1 MKAIRKTKREAGAE
15 ILEIAAPEI
24 GEHDLLVKVKAAAMC
39 KSDVDVF
46 EWTPLVEAANYDL
59 PFTLG
64 HEFAGEVVK
73 AGKLVK
79 NIKPGDH
86 VAGETHIPCGYCK
99 ECRTG
104 NMHICSNNMGVFG
117 RNVNGAFAEYIMLPE
132 ISAIKLAPEMDMK
145 EAALLEPLGTALH
158 ALQKANCQGKSILI
172 MGTGTIGLMACELAK
187 ALGATKVLSLD
198 INKKRLDFSV
208 KCGADVTINGME
220 EDLVEVVKEKT
231 GGHGVQC
238 VVDFTGNQR
247 VINQGIDALCIAGQM
262 VHVGMVEKDLTIPSF
277 MYRVVYRELKITG
290 IFGRHMFNT
299 WELLVDMLEA
309 GKVGLDKYIGAEMSM
324 WEYQRALDEFNNIIG
339 RAILIP

>member
-1 MKAIRKTKREAGAE
+1 MKAIRKTKRQEGAE
-15 ILEIAAPEI
+15 ILDISVPEI

-46 EWTPLVEAANYDL
+46 EWTPLVAAANYEL

-64 HEFAGEVVK
+64 HEFAGEVVE

-79 NIKPGDH
+79 NFKQGDR

-104 NMHICSNNMGVFG
+104 HMHICSNNMGVFG
-117 RNVNGAFAEYIMLPE
+117 RNVDGAFAEYILLPE
-132 ISAIKLAPEMDMK
+132 ISAIKLAPSMDMK

-158 ALQKANCQGKSILI
+158 ALQKAQCQGKSILI

-187 ALGATKVLSLD
+187 ALGAIKVLALD
-198 INKKRLDFSV
+198 INSERLEFSK
-208 KCGADVTINGME
+208 KCGADITINGMK
-220 EDLVEVVKEKT
+220 EDLVEVVKAET
-231 GGHGVQC
+231 NGHGVQC
-238 VVDFTGNQR
+238 VIDFTGNQR
-247 VINQGIDALCIAGQM
+247 VINQAIDALCIAGQM
-262 VHVGMVEKDLTIPSF
+262 VHVGMVEKELAIPSF

-299 WELLVDMLEA
+299 WELLVDMLDA

-324 WEYQRALDEFNNIIG
+324 WKYQTALDEFNNIIG